1 MTAKPLLSI
10 LIISLGLILLSG
22 CASGVKRG
30 VVAMKISST
39 EAHVGVGRDELRV
52 GDHVELYRNA
62 CTGTPGGKVADGGS
76 RSCRKESAGHGEVTQ
91 ILSDDYSVVQF
102 PPGTKFSE
110 GDMVEKH
117 GH

>member
-1 MTAKPLLSI
+1 MKLKTAWPLTGLA
-10 LIISLGLILLSG
+10 LGLVLISG

-30 VVAMKISST
+30 VVAMKISDT
-39 EAHVGVGRDELRV
+39 EAHVGMGESDLSV

-62 CTGTPGGKVADGGS
+62 CTGGLGGRDGGS
-76 RSCRKESAGHGEVTQ
+76 NRSCRKEPMGHGEVSR
-91 ILSDDYSVVQF
+91 ILNPDYSVVQF
-102 PPGTKFSE
+102 PAGTKFSE